1 MEGTARVLV
10 LGVLVAVVM
19 GDTYMHMIPGS
30 NNRLD
35 EANRDRANGNRLFDS
50 QNNNRGGYNVAS
62 LELLEDSEFEISWTN
77 QHGLGDQ
84 PRTPYNEIIVQMM
97 CDNNLRDG
105 TTTQRIPDEP
115 EADLDFEFGR
125 HESYAYYQS
134 CKQRERN
141 QGLFTA
147 SQNLRGDSA
156 IYTRQ
161 NPNGNRNGLECPEER
176 DYYPYW
182 HPTPWRDALILT
194 SKPERCAWLQSES
207 QNVKDRHLCFNNVTN
222 ELIPEPNNAAACES
236 LELDPVTVTRGV
248 VDEDGAEAE
257 VTDLVNASAVWLAT
271 GAWNIDPP
279 ACQMAPWSRDNHL
292 GNGVGGQ
299 PNSVVWT
306 VPDELSESCV
316 FRLRY
321 NISTG
326 DYSYYTNASMNDR
339 EGLRL
344 MEEIGEQYG
353 VVNPELLGYRFQ
365 NNPQVKVFPGVA
377 EDLELQLAINTA
389 QQGRTFQDR
398 SHTFGIKPRPPGAD
412 NIVSLNVRG
421 KRGNIVQVFPGVEY
435 DFVPNT
441 LRVTTDDHVHVQWT
455 GSNTNPNNNDGQGQ
469 NGSDRSNMAP
479 TADNG
484 RVYPEWANV
493 TRFMDGNQH
502 LIYTLSR
509 MEPCHYGGEMSELDD
524 ASPYFDYA
532 SCHHSQRDGLI
543 RLTKPQN
550 VTYMGTRNNNFSNRS
565 QRGTIVVVEGSGAA
579 AEESDDIALIAGALG
594 AGIVCSLL
602 IMLGLI
608 SVGKQMANKQAPEGY
623 LPANQ

>member
-182 HPTPWRDALILT
+182 QPSPWMDVAVLT
-194 SKPERCAWLQSES
+194 SDMRRCAMYQEES
-207 QNVKDRHLCFNNVTN
+207 QNVKPRWVCDCPAGDGIGPNHLHPIT
-222 ELIPEPNNAAACES
+222 
-236 LELDPVTVTRGV
+236 
-248 VDEDGAEAE
+248 EDGC
-257 VTDLVNASAVWLAT
+257 NAT
-271 GAWNIDPP
+271 GGTWRESPAWGLPP
-279 ACQMAPWSRDNHL
+279 PDCVAAPWTRDNHL
-292 GNGVGGQ
+292 GNTVGGY
-299 PNSVVWT
+299 PPT
-306 VPDELSESCV
+306 YTLRIPTLSRTNLSTAFSDMSDGYDHCV
-316 FRLRY
+316 MRMRY
-321 NISTG
+321 NISTD
-326 DYSYYTNASMNDR
+326 DYSPWNTEEGTGIRQDTNFTDARYNDQD
-339 EGLRL
+339 GLAL
-344 MEEIGEQYG
+344 G
-353 VVNPELLGYRFQ
+353 LSAALGYEAKFE
-365 NNPQVKVFPGVA
+365 NNPQVNFGLGV
-377 EDLELQLAINTA
+377 ELQLAINTA
-389 QQGRTFQDR
+389 QLGRTFQDR
-398 SHTFGIKPRPPGAD
+398 SHRMAVVQRTEDTEGLNIK
-412 NIVSLNVRG
+412 NLNVQG

-435 DFVPNT
+435 DFMPNI
-441 LRVTTDDHVHVQWT
+441 LRVTTDDYIHVQFS